1 MAFRYR
7 YWTVFLPE
15 IEPNSYLLFV
25 HNPSGANKLRSYAS
39 GREHVVGQPGVESV
53 FRDTEVG
60 RTRHECDPH
69 KTDDHGFW
77 YQKTQEFNRR
87 YLGGADRTSPRLPH
101 EYRAATKPRRN
112 TGCAEGRALRGS
124 QRQLQDYVNDYPH
137 VLSEAILLQLPARIR
152 ELEARISWVSPLAQ
166 DGYREYRDAE
176 FLERVGLGGFAKDL
190 AEFWPN
196 MGPSWDALGVIADSI
211 GRMKP
216 GVILVEAKSHIAE
229 IYGSG
234 CQASVDSLI
243 KIEAALSHARSWCG
257 VSTDENWLGP
267 LYQSANRIA
276 HLYFLYD
283 RLRTPAWLVNLYF
296 TGDPIGPADRPAW
309 EREVARVKTQL
320 GVTRPVSNMV
330 EVYLPALDDAHCG

>member
-1 MAFRYR
+1 M
-7 YWTVFLPE
+7 VFLPK
-15 IEPNSYLLFV
+15 IEPHSYLLFI

-39 GREHVVGQPGVESV
+39 GRERVVGQPGVENV

-69 KTDDHGFW
+69 KTDDHGCW
-77 YQKTQEFNRR
+77 YQKTQELNRR
-87 YLGGADRTSPRLPH
+87 YLGASGSAPPPPPD
-101 EYRAATKPRRN
+101 EYRAFAKPRR
-112 TGCAEGRALRGS
+112 AEGRALRGS
-124 QRQLQDYVNDYPH
+124 QRQLQDYVNDYPN

-152 ELEARISWVSPLAQ
+152 ELGARIRWASPLAR
-166 DGYREYRDAE
+166 DGYKEYRDAE
-176 FLERVGLGGFAKDL
+176 FLERVGLGGFAEDL
-190 AEFWPN
+190 AAFWPN

-234 CQASVDSLI
+234 CQASLESLI

-257 VSTDENWLGP
+257 VSSDENWLGP

-296 TGDPIGPADRPAW
+296 TGDPIGPADRTAW

-320 GVTRPVSNMV
+320 GVTRPVPNMV
-330 EVYLPALDDAHCG
+330 EVHLPALDDAHCG